1 MTIFFLDKTVIMSM
15 IRIIKK
21 DITKK
26 PEILN
31 ITVPTT
37 AEVSLSQ
44 TTHERQTLGFNQSA
58 LLSGHDNGSA
68 DSSFSVAAVI
78 VSVLVIV
85 GIVVWLGYIFRKK
98 IKDWMGRRFGKPRA
112 DIEMTTR
119 NEQTVSTADQ
129 SERDPDMSSTDPDS
143 QHSQAK
149 TTIEPLLGPVNGDV

>member
-1 MTIFFLDKTVIMSM
+1 MINLSFSDKTVIMSM

-98 IKDWMGRRFGKPRA
+98 DKGLDGSQVWQA
-112 DIEMTTR
+112 
-119 NEQTVSTADQ
+119 Q
-129 SERDPDMSSTDPDS
+129 SR
-143 QHSQAK
+143 H
-149 TTIEPLLGPVNGDV
+149 